1 MIIHDRIWRKTI
13 MIEIRFHGR
22 GGQGSV
28 TAAEILA
35 KAAFKDGK
43 YSQAFPFFG
52 VERRG
57 APVMAFTRIAD
68 EPIDIRYQIYNPD
81 YVLVLDDG
89 LMNVVD
95 IFSGIKKNS
104 EVIINIDEEFN
115 EDIDIPVH
123 NIDAT
128 GIALD
133 ILGRNIVNT
142 IILGYFAKKT
152 QVVTIDSL
160 IEVIKET
167 FPGKVGE
174 LNAEAT
180 KKAYDMA

>member
-1 MIIHDRIWRKTI
+1 

-22 GGQGSV
+22 GGQGAV

-43 YSQAFPFFG
+43 YVQSFPFFG

-57 APVMAFTRIAD
+57 APVMAFTRID
-68 EPIDIRYQIYNPD
+68 DKPIEIRYQVYNPD

-89 LMNVVD
+89 LINVVD
-95 IFSGIKKNS
+95 VFSGLKEKS
-104 EVIINIDEEFN
+104 EVIINMAEEYVAK
-115 EDIDIPVH
+115 ESQVVH
-123 NIDAT
+123 TIDAT

-152 QVVTIDSL
+152 NIVS
-160 IEVIKET
+160 IEAIIEAIKDT
-167 FPGKVGE
+167 FPEKVAE

-180 KKAYDMA
+180 MKAYDIG

>member
-1 MIIHDRIWRKTI
+1 

-43 YSQAFPFFG
+43 YVQAFPFFG

-57 APVMAFTRIAD
+57 APVMAFTRID
-68 EPIDIRYQIYNPD
+68 DKPIDIRYQIYNPD

-89 LMNVVD
+89 LMSVVD
-95 IFSGIKKNS
+95 VFSGVKENS
-104 EVIINIDEEFN
+104 EVIINLTTEFK
-115 EDIDIPVH
+115 EKMDIPVH
-123 NIDAT
+123 TIDAT
-128 GIALD
+128 GIALEN
-133 ILGRNIVNT
+133 LGRNIVNT

-152 QVVTIDSL
+152 QVVSIDSL
-160 IEVIKET
+160 LEVIKET

-174 LNAEAT
+174 LNAKAT
-180 KKAYDMA
+180 QIAYDMG

>member
-1 MIIHDRIWRKTI
+1 

-22 GGQGSV
+22 GGQGAV

-35 KAAFKDGK
+35 KAAFKDGN

-57 APVMAFTRIAD
+57 APVMAFTRID
-68 EPIDIRYQIYNPD
+68 DKPIQVRYQVYKPN

-89 LMNVVD
+89 LIDVVD
-95 IFSGIKKNS
+95 VFSGLQDDGN
-104 EVIINIDEEFN
+104 VIINTNNKIESKESVYD
-115 EDIDIPVH
+115 
-123 NIDAT
+123 IDAT

-152 QVVTIDSL
+152 NIVTIESL
-160 IEVIKET
+160 LEVIKEV
-167 FPGKVGE
+167 FPGKIGE
-174 LNAEAT
+174 SNAKAT
-180 KKAYDMA
+180 MKAYEMG

>member
-1 MIIHDRIWRKTI
+1 MG
-13 MIEIRFHGR
+13 E
-22 GGQGSV
+22 SS
-28 TAAEILA
+28 
-35 KAAFKDGK
+35 KAALKDGK
-43 YSQAFPFFG
+43 YVQSFPFFG

-57 APVMAFTRIAD
+57 APVMAFTRID
-68 EPIDIRYQIYNPD
+68 DKPIDIRYQVYNPD

-89 LMNVVD
+89 LMSVVD
-95 IFSGIKKNS
+95 VFSGIKDNT
-104 EVIINIDEEFN
+104 EVIINIAEEFKGSG
-115 EDIDIPVH
+115 EHTIH
-123 NIDAT
+123 SIDAT

-133 ILGRNIVNT
+133 LLGRDIVNT

-152 QVVTIDSL
+152 RVVSIESL

-180 KKAYDMA
+180 RKAYDIG

>member
-1 MIIHDRIWRKTI
+1 MYKR
-13 MIEIRFHGR
+13 
-22 GGQGSV
+22 Q
-28 TAAEILA
+28 
-35 KAAFKDGK
+35 
-43 YSQAFPFFG
+43 
-52 VERRG
+52 
-57 APVMAFTRIAD
+57 
-68 EPIDIRYQIYNPD
+68 PIDIRYQVYNPD

-95 IFSGIKKNS
+95 VFSGIKENT
-104 EVIINIDEEFN
+104 EVIINIAEEFKGSG
-115 EDIDIPVH
+115 EHPVH
-123 NIDAT
+123 SIDAT

-133 ILGRNIVNT
+133 LLGRNIVNT

-152 QVVTIDSL
+152 HVVSIESL

-180 KKAYDMA
+180 KKAYDMG

>member
-1 MIIHDRIWRKTI
+1 

-43 YSQAFPFFG
+43 YVQAFPFFG

-57 APVMAFTRIAD
+57 APVMAFTRID
-68 EPIDIRYQIYNPD
+68 DKPIDIRYQIYNPD

-95 IFSGIKKNS
+95 VFSGAKENT
-104 EVIINIDEEFN
+104 EVIINIATEFEKEMN
-115 EDIDIPVH
+115 IAVH
-123 NIDAT
+123 TIDAT
-128 GIALD
+128 GIALEN
-133 ILGRNIVNT
+133 LGRNIVNT

-152 QVVTIDSL
+152 QIVSIDSL
-160 IEVIKET
+160 LEVIRET

-174 LNAEAT
+174 LNAKAT
-180 KKAYDMA
+180 QIAYDMG

>member
-1 MIIHDRIWRKTI
+1 
-13 MIEIRFHGR
+13 
-22 GGQGSV
+22 
-28 TAAEILA
+28 
-35 KAAFKDGK
+35 
-43 YSQAFPFFG
+43 
-52 VERRG
+52 
-57 APVMAFTRIAD
+57 MAFTRID
-68 EPIDIRYQIYNPD
+68 DKPIDIRYQVYNPD

-95 IFSGIKKNS
+95 VFSGIKENT
-104 EVIINIDEEFN
+104 EVIINIAEEFKGSS
-115 EDIDIPVH
+115 EHPVH
-123 NIDAT
+123 SIDAT

-133 ILGRNIVNT
+133 LLGRNIVNT

-152 QVVTIDSL
+152 NVVSIESL

-180 KKAYDMA
+180 KKAYDMG

>member
-1 MIIHDRIWRKTI
+1 

-43 YSQAFPFFG
+43 YVQAFPFFG

-57 APVMAFTRIAD
+57 APVMAFTRIDD
-68 EPIDIRYQIYNPD
+68 EPIKMRYQVYNPD
-81 YVLVLDDG
+81 YVLVLDEG
-89 LMNVVD
+89 LLNVVD
-95 IFSGIKKNS
+95 VFSGIKDNT
-104 EVIINIDEEFN
+104 EVIINTKTFEGSGDHE
-115 EDIDIPVH
+115 VH
-123 NIDAT
+123 KIDAT
-128 GIALD
+128 GIALEM
-133 ILGRNIVNT
+133 LGRNIVNT

-152 QVVTIDSL
+152 GVVTIDSL
-160 IEVIKET
+160 LEVIKET
-167 FPGKVGE
+167 FPGKIGE

-180 KKAYDMA
+180 KKAYDMG

>member
-1 MIIHDRIWRKTI
+1 

-43 YSQAFPFFG
+43 YVQSFPFFG

-57 APVMAFTRIAD
+57 APVMAFTRID
-68 EPIDIRYQIYNPD
+68 DKPIDLRYQIYNPD

-95 IFSGIKKNS
+95 VFSGIKDDS
-104 EVIINIDEEFN
+104 EIIINIPEEYKGTG
-115 EDIDIPVH
+115 EH
-123 NIDAT
+123 NIYSIDAT
-128 GIALD
+128 GIALEL
-133 ILGRNIVNT
+133 LGRNIVNT

-152 QVVTIDSL
+152 QEVTIESL

-174 LNAEAT
+174 LNAKAT
-180 KKAYDMA
+180 QKAYELG

>member
-1 MIIHDRIWRKTI
+1 

-43 YSQAFPFFG
+43 SVQAFPFFG

-57 APVMAFTRIAD
+57 APVMAFTRID
-68 EPIDIRYQIYNPD
+68 E
-81 YVLVLDDG
+81 LL
-89 LMNVVD
+89 NVVD
-95 IFSGIKKNS
+95 VFSGIKDNT
-104 EVIINIDEEFN
+104 EVIINTKTFEGSGDHE
-115 EDIDIPVH
+115 VH
-123 NIDAT
+123 KIDAT

-133 ILGRNIVNT
+133 MLGRNIVNT

-152 QVVTIDSL
+152 GVVSIDSL
-160 IEVIKET
+160 LEVIKET
-167 FPGKVGE
+167 FPGKIGE

-180 KKAYDMA
+180 KKAYDMG

>member
-1 MIIHDRIWRKTI
+1 

-43 YSQAFPFFG
+43 YVQSFPFFG

-57 APVMAFTRIAD
+57 APVMAFTRID
-68 EPIDIRYQIYNPD
+68 DKPIDIRYQVYNPD

-95 IFSGIKKNS
+95 VFSGIKPNT
-104 EVIINIDEEFN
+104 EVIINIAEELVA
-115 EDIDIPVH
+115 DVDIPIH

-128 GIALD
+128 AVALEM
-133 ILGRNIVNT
+133 LGRNIVNT

-152 QVVTIDSL
+152 QVVSIDSL

-180 KKAYDMA
+180 KKAYEMG

>member
-1 MIIHDRIWRKTI
+1 MIIHDKYMEENL

-43 YSQAFPFFG
+43 YVQAF
-52 VERRG
+52 RRG
-57 APVMAFTRIAD
+57 APVMAFTRIDD
-68 EPIDIRYQIYNPD
+68 EPIDLRYQIYNPD

-89 LMNVVD
+89 LLNVVD
-95 IFSGIKKNS
+95 VFSGIKENT
-104 EVIINIDEEFN
+104 EVIINTTEFKGSG
-115 EDIDIPVH
+115 EHKVYD
-123 NIDAT
+123 IDAT

-133 ILGRNIVNT
+133 MLGRNIVNT

-152 QVVTIDSL
+152 NVVSIESL
-160 IEVIKET
+160 VEVIRET
-167 FPGKVGE
+167 FPGKIGE

-180 KKAYDMA
+180 QKAYEMG

>member
-1 MIIHDRIWRKTI
+1 MEEIS

-22 GGQGSV
+22 GGQGAV

-43 YSQAFPFFG
+43 HSQAFPFFG

-57 APVMAFTRIAD
+57 APVMAFTRID
-68 EPIDIRYQIYNPD
+68 SEPINLRYQVYNPD
-81 YVLVLDDG
+81 YVVVLDDG
-89 LMNVVD
+89 LLNVVD
-95 IFSGIKKNS
+95 VYSGLKENS
-104 EVIINIDEEFN
+104 EVIINTHEAISGESH
-115 EDIDIPVH
+115 PVYD
-123 NIDAT
+123 IDAT

-133 ILGRNIVNT
+133 VLGINIVNT

-152 QVVTIDSL
+152 GQVSIDSL

-167 FPGKVGE
+167 FPDKLGE
-174 LNAEAT
+174 KNAVAAQ
-180 KKAYDMA
+180 KAYDMD

>member
-1 MIIHDRIWRKTI
+1 

-43 YSQAFPFFG
+43 YVQAFQFFG

-57 APVMAFTRIAD
+57 APVMAFTRID
-68 EPIDIRYQIYNPD
+68 EKPIDLRYQIYNPD

-95 IFSGIKKNS
+95 VFSGIKDNT
-104 EVIINIDEEFN
+104 EVIINIPEEYKGTG
-115 EDIDIPVH
+115 EH
-123 NIDAT
+123 NIYSIDAT

-133 ILGRNIVNT
+133 LLGRNIVNT

-152 QVVTIDSL
+152 QAVSIESL
-160 IEVIKET
+160 VEVIKET
-167 FPGKVGE
+167 FPGKIGE

-180 KKAYDMA
+180 RKAYEMG

>member
-1 MIIHDRIWRKTI
+1 

-43 YSQAFPFFG
+43 YVQAFPFFG

-57 APVMAFTRIAD
+57 APVMAFTRID
-68 EPIDIRYQIYNPD
+68 DKPIDIRYQVYNPD
-81 YVLVLDDG
+81 YVLVLDDT
-89 LMNVVD
+89 LMSVVD
-95 IFSGIKKNS
+95 VFSGVKENS
-104 EVIINIDEEFN
+104 EVIINIADEFSEN
-115 EDIDIPVH
+115 VDVPVH
-123 NIDAT
+123 SIDAT

-133 ILGRNIVNT
+133 MLGRNIVNT

-152 QVVTIDSL
+152 DVVSIDSL

-180 KKAYDMA
+180 RKAYDMA

>member
-1 MIIHDRIWRKTI
+1 
-13 MIEIRFHGR
+13 
-22 GGQGSV
+22 
-28 TAAEILA
+28 
-35 KAAFKDGK
+35 
-43 YSQAFPFFG
+43 
-52 VERRG
+52 
-57 APVMAFTRIAD
+57 MAFTRID
-68 EPIDIRYQIYNPD
+68 DKPIDIRYQVYNPD

-95 IFSGIKKNS
+95 VFSGVEENT
-104 EVIINIDEEFN
+104 EVIINIAEEFKGSG
-115 EDIDIPVH
+115 EHPVH
-123 NIDAT
+123 SIDAT

-133 ILGRNIVNT
+133 LLGRNIVNT

-152 QVVTIDSL
+152 NVVSIESL

-180 KKAYDMA
+180 KKAYDMG

>member
-1 MIIHDRIWRKTI
+1 

-43 YSQAFPFFG
+43 YAQAFPFFG

-57 APVMAFTRIAD
+57 APVMAFTRID
-68 EPIDIRYQIYNPD
+68 DKPIDIRYQIYNPD

-89 LMNVVD
+89 LMTVTDV
-95 IFSGIKKNS
+95 FSGAKENT
-104 EVIINIDEEFN
+104 EVIINIAEEFK
-115 EDIDIPVH
+115 EKKDIPVYS
-123 NIDAT
+123 IDAT

-133 ILGRNIVNT
+133 MLGRNIVNT

-152 QVVTIDSL
+152 QVVSIDSL

-180 KKAYDMA
+180 KKAYEMG

>member
-1 MIIHDRIWRKTI
+1 
-13 MIEIRFHGR
+13 
-22 GGQGSV
+22 
-28 TAAEILA
+28 
-35 KAAFKDGK
+35 
-43 YSQAFPFFG
+43 
-52 VERRG
+52 
-57 APVMAFTRIAD
+57 MAFTRID
-68 EPIDIRYQIYNPD
+68 DKPIDIRYQVYNPD

-95 IFSGIKKNS
+95 VFSGIKENT
-104 EVIINIDEEFN
+104 EVIINIAEEFKGSG
-115 EDIDIPVH
+115 EHPVH
-123 NIDAT
+123 SIDAT

-133 ILGRNIVNT
+133 LLGRNIVNT

-152 QVVTIDSL
+152 HVVSIESL

-180 KKAYDMA
+180 RKAYDMG

>member
-1 MIIHDRIWRKTI
+1 

-22 GGQGSV
+22 GGQGAV

-35 KAAFKDGK
+35 KAAFLDGK
-43 YSQAFPFFG
+43 YVQAFPFFG

-57 APVMAFTRIAD
+57 APVMAFTRID
-68 EPIDIRYQIYNPD
+68 DQPVEIRYQVYNPD

-95 IFSGIKKNS
+95 VFSGLKENS
-104 EVIINIDEEFN
+104 EVIINLAEEYKAATTHK
-115 EDIDIPVH
+115 VH
-123 NIDAT
+123 TIDAT

-133 ILGRNIVNT
+133 MLGRNIVNT

-152 QVVTIDSL
+152 GVVSLDSL
-160 IEVIKET
+160 IQVIKET

-180 KKAYDMA
+180 KKAYEMG

>member
-1 MIIHDRIWRKTI
+1 MIIHDKYMEEKL

-22 GGQGSV
+22 GGQGAV

-35 KAAFKDGK
+35 KAAFKDGN

-57 APVMAFTRIAD
+57 APVMAFTRID
-68 EPIDIRYQIYNPD
+68 DKPIDLRYQVYNPD

-89 LMNVVD
+89 LLNVVD
-95 IFSGIKKNS
+95 VFSGIKDNT
-104 EVIINIDEEFN
+104 EVTINTTEFKGSG
-115 EDIDIPVH
+115 EHEVYS
-123 NIDAT
+123 IDAT

-133 ILGRNIVNT
+133 MLGRNIVNT

-152 QVVTIDSL
+152 KLLVLTHYLKLLRKHSL
-160 IEVIKET
+160 EKLES
-167 FPGKVGE
+167 
-174 LNAEAT
+174 
-180 KKAYDMA
+180 